1 MSNNIAMLVD
11 ISRTD
16 ETGFN
21 TAEGFIVI
29 VNYNDNYYL
38 CKEWSLTY
46 QYFLLYNA
54 DPFEEGNAVI
64 FFDKVTSFK
73 IIESF

>member
-1 MSNNIAMLVD
+1 MSNIAMLVD

-16 ETGFN
+16 ETGRN
-21 TAEGFIVI
+21 TAEGFIII
-29 VNYNDNYYL
+29 VHYNDDYYL
-38 CKEWSLTY
+38 CKEWSLKY

-64 FFDKVTSFK
+64 YFDQVTSYK